1 MPRRW
6 RLANFDLFE
15 GTVKFI
21 EGTIEMNIDFGFGLL
36 RSIHY
41 SIQVKNHSFRITK
54 IQQRLIKSGKNYR
67 IYFTYHGH
75 QFLGA
80 IELETMKNIQ
90 VSPPSLVEPLTT
102 RELEV
107 LQLLASG
114 LTNRQIAVQL
124 SLSVNTIKMY
134 TSQVYSKLN
143 VNRRTEA
150 VARARELDIL

>member
-1 MPRRW
+1 
-6 RLANFDLFE
+6 
-15 GTVKFI
+15 
-21 EGTIEMNIDFGFGLL
+21 MNIDFGFGLL